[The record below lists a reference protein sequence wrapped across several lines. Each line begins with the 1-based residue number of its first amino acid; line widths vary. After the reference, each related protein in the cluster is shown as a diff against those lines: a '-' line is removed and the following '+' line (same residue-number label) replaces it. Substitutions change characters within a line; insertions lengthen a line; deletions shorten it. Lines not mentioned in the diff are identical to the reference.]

1 MYKSCYKTIRA
12 ALVSAL
18 TRAGVH
24 VGGTAG
30 YPRVEPHSFVENPPQ
45 DKGDALRV
53 LNCIVESLSVKS
65 STEAAEI
72 NDANVAL
79 LEAFNFADTSFRVVA
94 VVPTQLQNLTETSDP
109 QKILYRVLQTIDIY
123 VQQL

>member
-1 MYKSCYKTIRA
+1 MFKSCYKPIRA

-18 TRAGVH
+18 TREGVH

-30 YPRVEPHSFVENPPQ
+30 YPRVEPHSFIENTPQ
-45 DKGDALRV
+45 DKGDAVRV
-53 LNCIVESLSVKS
+53 LNCVVESISATS
-65 STEAAEI
+65 STEAAQI
-72 NDANVAL
+72 NEANVAL
-79 LEAFNFADTSFRVVA
+79 LGAFNYADTEFRVFA

-109 QKILYRVLQTIDIY
+109 QKILYRVLQTVDIY